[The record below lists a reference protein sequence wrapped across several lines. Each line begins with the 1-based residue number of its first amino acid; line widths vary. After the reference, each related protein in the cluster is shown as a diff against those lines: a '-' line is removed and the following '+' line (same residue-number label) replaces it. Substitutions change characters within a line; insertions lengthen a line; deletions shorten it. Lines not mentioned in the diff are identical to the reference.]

1 MSTSA
6 LALSKPPLLALF
18 TNVGTN
24 GSSTSWTVSD
34 AGYAANEALVDV
46 LSCATLT
53 ADSSGGVAATSSGG
67 LPQVIVPASA
77 LTKGGSLCGD
87 QATGSGSATQGNTS
101 GARGV
106 FAAVVPVVAAVAVGA
121 VLVAS
126 QSGVLGGWM

>member
-1 MSTSA
+1 M
-6 LALSKPPLLALF
+6 
-18 TNVGTN
+18 
-24 GSSTSWTVSD
+24 
-34 AGYAANEALVDV
+34 

-101 GARGV
+101 GSARGV